1 MTAVGFSDA
10 SYAPNDEKERKSV
23 TGFLFLV
30 YGCIVCWKSKLQ
42 PITAGSTHES
52 ELIALATAANEG
64 VWLHRL
70 LHEIR
75 CVRTKPVQFL
85 NLLENDSERAQSD
98 STEEERG
105 LPTRPL
111 LIFGDNR
118 GSLFTSNNPD
128 VSNNSKHLD
137 VRYYKIREYIRDGLL
152 AVRYCNTADNLA
164 DLFTKGLERVKFER
178 FRSIIFNGASVK
190 FENVYALWNGEGNP
204 EIECWDALGTEEDVQ
219 SMRVLLASHVS
230 DWKER

>member
-1 MTAVGFSDA
+1 M
-10 SYAPNDEKERKSV
+10 
-23 TGFLFLV
+23 LFRS
-30 YGCIVCWKSKLQ
+30 SKLQ

-52 ELIALATAANEG
+52 ELIALGTAANEG

-75 CVRTKPVQFL
+75 CVKTKPVQFL
-85 NLLENDSERAQSD
+85 NMLEDDPERGQSD
-98 STEEERG
+98 SSEEERG

-137 VRYYKIREYIRDGLL
+137 VRYYKIREYIRDGPI
-152 AVRYCNTADNLA
+152 AVRYCNTFDNVG
-164 DLFTKGLERVKFER
+164 DMFTKGLERVKFER
-178 FRSIIFNGASVK
+178 FRSLIFNGSSVN
-190 FENVYALWNGEGNP
+190 FENVYTLWDGKGNP
-204 EIECWDALGTEEDVQ
+204 EIECWDALGTEEPVQ
-219 SMRVLLASHVS
+219 PTRVLLASHVS
-230 DWKER
+230 DWKEGREQECVP